1 MHAQMGLYRGTGH
14 TLSRIVREEGIG
26 ALYRGIGPSVAAII
40 PEAAIT
46 YGACTVRRST
56 GSQVPLAPLVI
67 QNGLK
72 RYFF

>member
-1 MHAQMGLYRGTGH
+1 MGLYRGTGH

-46 YGACTVRRST
+46 YGVCTVPTDWLLGPFGRLST
-56 GSQVPLAPLVI
+56 PSLSC
-67 QNGLK
+67 
-72 RYFF
+72 